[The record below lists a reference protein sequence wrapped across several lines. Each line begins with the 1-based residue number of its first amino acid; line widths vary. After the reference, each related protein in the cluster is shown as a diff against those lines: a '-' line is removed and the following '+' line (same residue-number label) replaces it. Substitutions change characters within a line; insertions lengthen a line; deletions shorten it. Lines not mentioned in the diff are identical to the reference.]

1 MLMGLS
7 LSNLT
12 SKTQD
17 FRRSGM
23 EGIEEQQ
30 ERWFDHLAVDG
41 FISLCVYIVNV
52 LVCKCVCVCMC
63 IYVFMCVCL

>member
-1 MLMGLS
+1 
-7 LSNLT
+7 
-12 SKTQD
+12 
-17 FRRSGM
+17 M

-30 ERWFDHLAVDG
+30 ERWFDPLAVDG